1 MRYQILNVEK
11 QDNLSIVNIKNS
23 AGNEVGIVELS
34 QELVAFCSETNIEE
48 DTRVVVF
55 TGFGAKS
62 SSGEISKGF
71 TVSLLGENEVNWGSL
86 SEPIAKLD
94 LPVIAVIEGDTVGQW
109 LEFALACDI
118 RIATEASHFGFPD
131 IKNGFIP
138 RDGGTQR
145 LSRLVGRSKALEMI
159 LTGEIIDAREAY
171 RIGLVNK
178 IVSTEDLTA
187 VTMKMAR
194 EMALRAPFSMGYAK
208 EAIYKGMDLTL
219 EQGLR
224 LEADL
229 YFLLHTTKDRM
240 EGIQAFREKR
250 TPRFEGK

>member
-1 MRYQILNVEK
+1 
-11 QDNLSIVNIKNS
+11 
-23 AGNEVGIVELS
+23 
-34 QELVAFCSETNIEE
+34 
-48 DTRVVVF
+48 
-55 TGFGAKS
+55 
-62 SSGEISKGF
+62 
-71 TVSLLGENEVNWGSL
+71 
-86 SEPIAKLD
+86 
-94 LPVIAVIEGDTVGQW
+94 
-109 LEFALACDI
+109 
-118 RIATEASHFGFPD
+118 
-131 IKNGFIP
+131 
-138 RDGGTQR
+138 
-145 LSRLVGRSKALEMI
+145 MI

-208 EAIYKGMDLTL
+208 EAISKGMDLTL